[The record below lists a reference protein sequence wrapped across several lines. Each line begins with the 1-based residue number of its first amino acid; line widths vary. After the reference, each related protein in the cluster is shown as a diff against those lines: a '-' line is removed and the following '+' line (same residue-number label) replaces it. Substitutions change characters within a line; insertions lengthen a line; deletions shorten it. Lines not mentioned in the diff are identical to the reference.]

1 MATPR
6 KASVF
11 IIESPR
17 SDDLLTGRMEGRLLA
32 ESLRLDGISQ
42 QYYLATD
49 IETFRG
55 VVKYLE
61 GVMTKQGKTIPIIHI
76 SAHGNENG
84 IAFTNGKTMKWTT
97 LAEILV
103 NLNRRCNGKLVLCLS
118 CCNGS
123 YINSALVKTIEQMP
137 FKAAVSAFGSP
148 TWNDAAIAFVV
159 LYHQYIN
166 KGVKISNA
174 VAIMNDASATGACF
188 MLDYARIT
196 QKSLVNYLHKEFRRK
211 SSIISTSHDI

>member
-1 MATPR
+1 MATAR

-17 SDDLLTGRMEGRLLA
+17 SDDLLTGGLEGRLLA

-42 QYYLATD
+42 QYYLTTD
-49 IETFRG
+49 IATFRG
-55 VVKYLE
+55 VAKYLK
-61 GVMTKQGKTIPIIHI
+61 GVMSEQGKVTPIIHI

-97 LAEILV
+97 LAQVLV
-103 NLNRRCNGKLVLCLS
+103 SLNRRCNGKLVLCLS
-118 CCNGS
+118 CCKGS
-123 YINSALVKTIEQMP
+123 YIISALVTTVEQMP
-137 FKAAVSAFGSP
+137 FKAVVSAFGSP

-159 LYHQYIN
+159 FYHQYIN

-174 VAIMNDASATGACF
+174 VAGMNDASATKALF

-196 QKSLVNYLHKEFRRK
+196 QKSLVNYIHKEFRKK
-211 SSIISTSHDI
+211 STVISTP

>member
-1 MATPR
+1 MANAR
-6 KASVF
+6 KVLVF

-17 SDDLLTGRMEGRLLA
+17 SDDLLAGRLEGRLLA

-42 QYYLATD
+42 QYYLTTD
-49 IETFRG
+49 IGTFRG
-55 VVKYLE
+55 VAKYLE
-61 GVMTKQGKTIPIIHI
+61 GAITKQGKAVPIMHI

-103 NLNRRCNGKLVLCLS
+103 NLNRRCSGRLVLCLS
-118 CCNGS
+118 CCKGS

-137 FKAAVSAFGSP
+137 FKAAISAYGSP
-148 TWNDAAIAFVV
+148 TWNDAAVAFVV
-159 LYHQYIN
+159 FYHQYVN
-166 KGVKISNA
+166 KGIRISRA
-174 VAIMNDASATGACF
+174 ASIMNDASATGALF

-196 QKSLVNYLHKEFRRK
+196 QKSLVNYLHKEFRK
-211 SSIISTSHDI
+211 K